1 VARRRRCRQ
10 NPPPVLENV
19 QRRRVVLDSGLEIA
33 LLDWGGRGPLALLHH
48 ANGFCAALWD
58 LVAEGLRPHFRVVA
72 MDARGHGDSSKPA
85 DAASYRW
92 DHFGRDAAEVAAKLA
107 AERPDGRVA
116 LGLGHSFGG
125 TALLG
130 ASVERPGLFDRLV
143 AVDPIV
149 LPSPGSGA
157 EGEPRSRGGALAEGA
172 RKRRHVWPDRGAARA
187 RWSDKEMFAGWDP
200 RLFDLYLA
208 EAMFDRDDGQVE
220 LKCPGEV
227 EASIFEQGA
236 HSVVVESALRVQ
248 VPTLI
253 LWAARGD
260 FPRGHFENLA
270 AGMSD
275 ARVRDADAGHFV
287 PMERPDL
294 VVAAA
299 LEDVEIE
306 ASA

>member
-1 VARRRRCRQ
+1 
-10 NPPPVLENV
+10 VLENV
-19 QRRRVVLDSGLEIA
+19 QRRRIRLDSGLEIA

-48 ANGFCAALWD
+48 ANGFCASLWD

-72 MDARGHGDSSKPA
+72 MDARGHGDSSKPVG
-85 DAASYRW
+85 AASYRW

-107 AERPDGRVA
+107 AERADGRVA

-125 TALLG
+125 TALLA
-130 ASVERPGLFDRLV
+130 ASLERPGLFDRLV
-143 AVDPIV
+143 VVDPIV
-149 LPSPGSGA
+149 LPLLTSGT
-157 EGEPRSRGGALAEGA
+157 EGASKSRGGALAEGA
-172 RKRRHVWPDRGAARA
+172 RKRRHVWPDRAAARA
-187 RWSDKEMFAGWDP
+187 RWSEKEMFAGWDP

-208 EAMFDRDDGQVE
+208 EGMFDRNDGQVE

-236 HSVVVESALRVQ
+236 HSGIAESASRVQ

-253 LWAARGD
+253 LWASRGH
-260 FPRGHFENLA
+260 FPRRHFENLA
-270 AGMSD
+270 ARMPDG
-275 ARVRDADAGHFV
+275 RVRDADAGHFV

-299 LEDVEIE
+299 LEAVEVE

>member
-1 VARRRRCRQ
+1 
-10 NPPPVLENV
+10 VLENI
-19 QRRRVVLDSGLEIA
+19 QRRRIVLDSGLEIA

-58 LVAEGLRPHFRVVA
+58 LVAEDLRPHFRVVA

-85 DAASYRW
+85 GAASYRW

-107 AERPDGRVA
+107 AERADGRVA

-125 TALLG
+125 TALLA
-130 ASVERPGLFDRLV
+130 ASIERPGLFDRLV
-143 AVDPIV
+143 VVDPIV
-149 LPSPGSGA
+149 LPLPASGA
-157 EGEPRSRGGALAEGA
+157 EGGPQSRGGSLAEGA
-172 RKRRHVWPDRGAARA
+172 RKRRHVWPNRSAARA

-220 LKCPGEV
+220 LKCPGEI

-236 HSVVVESALRVQ
+236 HSGVSESVSRVQ

-260 FPRGHFENLA
+260 FPRRHFENLA
-270 AGMSD
+270 ARMLD

-287 PMERPDL
+287 PMERPNL
-294 VVAAA
+294 VVEAA
-299 LEDVEIE
+299 LEAVEIA

>member
-1 VARRRRCRQ
+1 
-10 NPPPVLENV
+10 VLENV
-19 QRRRVVLDSGLEIA
+19 QRRRIGLDSGLEIA

-48 ANGFCAALWD
+48 ANGFCASLWD

-72 MDARGHGDSSKPA
+72 MDARGHGDSSKPVG
-85 DAASYRW
+85 AASYHW
-92 DHFGRDAAEVAAKLA
+92 DHFGRDAAEVAARLA
-107 AERPDGRVA
+107 AERADGRVA

-125 TALLG
+125 TALLA
-130 ASVERPGLFDRLV
+130 ASLERPGLFDRLV
-143 AVDPIV
+143 VVDPIV
-149 LPSPGSGA
+149 LPLLTSGTESGSK
-157 EGEPRSRGGALAEGA
+157 PRGGVALAEGA

-187 RWSDKEMFAGWDP
+187 RWSEKQMFSGWDP

-208 EAMFDRDDGQVE
+208 EGMFDRNDGQVE

-236 HSVVVESALRVQ
+236 HSGMAESASRVQ

-253 LWAARGD
+253 LWASRGD
-260 FPRGHFENLA
+260 FPRRHFENLA
-270 AGMSD
+270 ARMPD
-275 ARVRDADAGHFV
+275 ARVRDADSGHFI

-299 LEDVEIE
+299 LEALEIE

>member
-1 VARRRRCRQ
+1 MLENIQRRCI
-10 NPPPVLENV
+10 
-19 QRRRVVLDSGLEIA
+19 VLDSGLEIA
-33 LLDWGGRGPLALLHH
+33 LLDWGGGGPLALLHH

-58 LVAEGLRPHFRVVA
+58 LVADSLRPHFHVVA
-72 MDARGHGDSSKPA
+72 MDARGHGDSSKPVG
-85 DAASYRW
+85 AASYRW
-92 DHFGRDAAEVAAKLA
+92 GHFGRDAAEVAAKLT
-107 AERPDGRVA
+107 AERADGRVA

-125 TALLG
+125 TALLA
-130 ASVERPGLFDRLV
+130 ASIERPGLFDRLV
-143 AVDPIV
+143 VVDPIV
-149 LPSPGSGA
+149 LPLPTSGA
-157 EGEPRSRGGALAEGA
+157 QGGPPSRGGALAEGA

-208 EAMFDRDDGQVE
+208 EGMFDRDDGQVE

-227 EASIFEQGA
+227 EAAIFEQGV
-236 HSVVVESALRVQ
+236 HSGIAESASRVQ

-260 FPRGHFENLA
+260 FPRRHFENLA
-270 AGMSD
+270 ARMPD

-294 VVAAA
+294 VVDAA
-299 LEDVEIE
+299 LETVEIE

>member
-1 VARRRRCRQ
+1 M
-10 NPPPVLENV
+10 LENV

-33 LLDWGGRGPLALLHH
+33 LLDWGGGGPLALLNH
-48 ANGFCAALWD
+48 ANGFCAALWE
-58 LVAEGLRPHFRVVA
+58 LVAEALRPQFRVVA
-72 MDARGHGDSSKPA
+72 MDARGHGDSSKPVG
-85 DAASYRW
+85 AASYRW

-107 AERPDGRVA
+107 AERPDGCVA

-143 AVDPIV
+143 VVDPIV
-149 LPSPGSGA
+149 LPSPGSEA
-157 EGEPRSRGGALAEGA
+157 EDDPPSRGTGLAEGA

-200 RLFDLYLA
+200 RLFELYLA
-208 EAMFDRDDGQVE
+208 EGMFDRDDGQVE

-236 HSVVVESALRVQ
+236 NSGVEESVLRVQ
-248 VPTLI
+248 APTLI

-260 FPRGHFENLA
+260 FPREHFEKLA

-275 ARVRDADAGHFV
+275 ACVRDADAGHFV

-294 VVAAA
+294 VVAAVLA
-299 LEDVEIE
+299 
-306 ASA
+306 ASAAPQRSTG

>member
-1 VARRRRCRQ
+1 
-10 NPPPVLENV
+10 VLENI
-19 QRRRVVLDSGLEIA
+19 QRRRIVLDSGLEIA

-85 DAASYRW
+85 GAASYRW

-107 AERPDGRVA
+107 AERADGRVA

-125 TALLG
+125 TALLA
-130 ASVERPGLFDRLV
+130 ASIERPGLFDRLV
-143 AVDPIV
+143 VVDPIV
-149 LPSPGSGA
+149 LPLPASGA
-157 EGEPRSRGGALAEGA
+157 EGGPQSRGGSLAEGA
-172 RKRRHVWPDRGAARA
+172 RKRRHVWPNRSAARA

-220 LKCPGEV
+220 LKCPGEI

-236 HSVVVESALRVQ
+236 HSGVSESVSRVQ

-260 FPRGHFENLA
+260 FPRRHFENLA
-270 AGMSD
+270 ARMLD

-287 PMERPDL
+287 PMERPNL
-294 VVAAA
+294 VVEAA
-299 LEDVEIE
+299 LEAVEIA